1 MADPKGPNQSSEME
15 PAEGSRNTVNV
26 NVDDRE
32 ADERYQDADAD
43 TSGAGGITNRPL
55 EEERRNQH
63 DLPGRGN
70 AKPGGHAS

>member
-26 NVDDRE
+26 NVDDRDAE
-32 ADERYQDADAD
+32 DRYRDAD

-55 EEERRNQH
+55 EEERRNQEE
-63 DLPGRGN
+63 LPGRGG